1 MNEYEKQAR
10 ERKAIALIDTAM
22 SAYDGEG
29 FSAEDIEA
37 FTDAQWE
44 LLADCAGVRPPSEV
58 TKALVIS
65 STVIRAPWLPKSMVC
80 MPPESQAGAQAAR
93 ISEVDAISRSRR

>member
-1 MNEYEKQAR
+1 METTNEYEKQAR

-29 FSAEDIEA
+29 FSAEDLGA

-65 STVIRAPWLPKSMVC
+65 SVRVRRADREKVSDEDLFV
-80 MPPESQAGAQAAR
+80 GL
-93 ISEVDAISRSRR
+93 

>member
-1 MNEYEKQAR
+1 MNTGSEFERHAR
-10 ERKAIALIDTAM
+10 QRKAIALIDTAM

-29 FSAEDIEA
+29 FSAEDLEA

-58 TKALVIS
+58 SKAMTIS
-65 STVIRAPWLPKSMVC
+65 AVRVRRADREKVSDDDLFV
-80 MPPESQAGAQAAR
+80 GLGR
-93 ISEVDAISRSRR
+93 

>member
-1 MNEYEKQAR
+1 METTNEYEKRAR

-29 FSAEDIEA
+29 FSAEDLEN

-44 LLADCAGVRPPSEV
+44 LLADCAGVRSPSEV
-58 TKALVIS
+58 TKALVVS
-65 STVIRAPWLPKSMVC
+65 SVRVRRGEQHTAGEVFAKLAKGSMMDDPFV
-80 MPPESQAGAQAAR
+80 GL
-93 ISEVDAISRSRR
+93 

>member
-1 MNEYEKQAR
+1 MNDFERHAR

-29 FSAEDIEA
+29 FSAEDLEA
-37 FTDAQWE
+37 FGDAQWE

-58 TKALVIS
+58 TRALVIS
-65 STVIRAPWLPKSMVC
+65 SARVRRADREKVSVEDLFV
-80 MPPESQAGAQAAR
+80 GL
-93 ISEVDAISRSRR
+93 

>member
-1 MNEYEKQAR
+1 MNTGSEFERQAR
-10 ERKAIALIDTAM
+10 QRKAIALIDTAM

-29 FSAEDIEA
+29 FSAEDLEN

-44 LLADCAGVRPPSEV
+44 VLADCAGVRPPSEV

-65 STVIRAPWLPKSMVC
+65 SVRVRRADREKVTDDDLFV
-80 MPPESQAGAQAAR
+80 GL
-93 ISEVDAISRSRR
+93 

>member
-1 MNEYEKQAR
+1 MNDFERHAR

-29 FSAEDIEA
+29 FSAEDLEA

-58 TKALVIS
+58 TKALTIS
-65 STVIRAPWLPKSMVC
+65 SLKVRLGRSHTAD
-80 MPPESQAGAQAAR
+80 
-93 ISEVDAISRSRR
+93 EVFAKLAKGSSDDPFVGL

>member
-1 MNEYEKQAR
+1 MNDFERHAR
-10 ERKAIALIDTAM
+10 ERKATALIDTAM

-29 FSAEDIEA
+29 FSTEDLEA

-58 TKALVIS
+58 TRAIVIS
-65 STVIRAPWLPKSMVC
+65 SVRVRRADRKKVSDDDLFV
-80 MPPESQAGAQAAR
+80 GLGR
-93 ISEVDAISRSRR
+93 

>member
-1 MNEYEKQAR
+1 MNTGSEFERHAR
-10 ERKAIALIDTAM
+10 QRKAIAMIDTAM

-58 TKALVIS
+58 TRALVIS
-65 STVIRAPWLPKSMVC
+65 SVRVRRADREKVSDEDLFV
-80 MPPESQAGAQAAR
+80 GL
-93 ISEVDAISRSRR
+93 

>member
-1 MNEYEKQAR
+1 MNDFERHAR
-10 ERKAIALIDTAM
+10 EKKAIALIDTAM

-37 FTDAQWE
+37 FSDAQWN

-58 TKALVIS
+58 TRALVVS
-65 STVIRAPWLPKSMVC
+65 SVRVRRGEQHTADEVFAKLAKGSMMDDPFV
-80 MPPESQAGAQAAR
+80 GLGR
-93 ISEVDAISRSRR
+93 